1 MKSLKLFLQQLLS
14 KNKSRQIGT
23 LLMGWVLVFVV
34 ANGIMNG
41 LNGNKANAET
51 SDIVVTVETKRLT
64 PETIEAY
71 LNVSSK
77 VSAQNEV
84 KVIPKVS
91 GTVKSVYV
99 KVGDAVKA
107 GDVLFAID
115 DITQQLQAQQAA
127 AQLASAQ
134 AGYEMNVGS
143 ALENQILQL
152 ESSVDS
158 YEIQYKDLLKDL
170 ENANVLY
177 PAGAM
182 SKQGLDTIQSNV
194 DKVKL
199 QLDATRKNLD
209 LAKGKTANSTRKTA
223 QASVEQARVSVVSAE
238 TQLGHTK
245 VKAEIDGIVSAV
257 NVTVG
262 TMASA
267 QSPAVT
273 LVDLGGLKAA
283 FSLSDD
289 HINKIAAGSAAYV
302 TVGAAR
308 KTPYTGTVVSMAPTA
323 DSTTQLYPV
332 EVKLDAEDGRLKPGM
347 FASVKLVVDRKDN
360 SLAVPVNAVI
370 EKGEEK
376 FVYTLTEDG
385 KAKKH
390 VVTTGISNENV
401 IELLTGVKAGDTVII
416 KGQSFVKDGDHV
428 TVKTDK

>member
-1 MKSLKLFLQQLLS
+1 MKSLKLFFEHLLS
-14 KNKSRQIGT
+14 KNRT
-23 LLMGWVLVFVV
+23 RRMGALVMGGVLVFVA
-34 ANGIMNG
+34 ANGIAGGFNS
-41 LNGNKANAET
+41 NKANAKT
-51 SDIVVTVETKRLT
+51 SDIFVSVETKVLA

-84 KVIPKVS
+84 KVIPKVN
-91 GTVKSVYV
+91 GTVKKVYV

-107 GDVLFAID
+107 GDILFDID
-115 DITQQLQAQQAA
+115 DTTQQLQAQQSS

-134 AGYEMNVGS
+134 AGYEMNVG
-143 ALENQILQL
+143 ATLENQILQL
-152 ESSVDS
+152 ETSVDS
-158 YEIQYKDLLKDL
+158 YEIQYRDLLKDL

-177 PAGAM
+177 PAGAI

-194 DKVKL
+194 DKVKM
-199 QLDATRKNLD
+199 QLDAARKNLK
-209 LAKGKTANSTRKTA
+209 LTKEKTANGTRKTA
-223 QASVEQARVSVVSAE
+223 QAAVEQARVSVASAE
-238 TQLGHTK
+238 TQLGHTR

-262 TMASA
+262 TMAST

-273 LVDLGGLKAA
+273 LVDMGGLKAG
-283 FSLSDD
+283 FSLADD
-289 HINKIAAGSAAYV
+289 HINKITAGSTAYV

-308 KTPYTGTVVSMAPTA
+308 EAPYTGTFVSAAPAA

-347 FASVKLVVDRKDN
+347 FASVKLVVDRKDH

-370 EKGEEK
+370 EKGEETY
-376 FVYTLTEDG
+376 VYILAADG
-385 KAKKH
+385 KAKKQ
-390 VVTTGISNENV
+390 VVTTGLSNENV
-401 IELLTGVKAGDTVII
+401 IELLTGVKAGDTVIV

-428 TVKTDK
+428 TVKADK